1 MKLAKDEE
9 FLLDRLQHVIDI
21 HIAQNVVS
29 GIESLWQFGYVEPS
43 DPTDP
48 NARLR
53 HTPAGAVRY
62 QELLVKQEARP
73 PAPATTPS
81 WM

>member
-9 FLLDRLQHVIDI
+9 FLLDRLQYVIDV
-21 HIAQNVVS
+21 HIAQNVVA

-43 DPTDP
+43 DPTDK

-53 HTPAGAVRY
+53 HTPAGGMRY
-62 QELLVKQEARP
+62 EELLRKKLAPQ